1 VSVELSDGLVEAPVR
16 RRTTLLGQG
25 KVLGQIDALLLADL
39 KRAIVGRLEG
49 DAKKQAASE

>member
-1 VSVELSDGLVEAPVR
+1 LVELSDGLVEAPVR

-39 KRAIVGRLEG
+39 KRATVGRLEG
-49 DAKKQAASE
+49 DAEKQAASE